1 MRKITAILCV
11 LTVMLMTPGTALAVT
26 DTTTVTG
33 DIAESISLD
42 APTSI
47 DLGTLI
53 VNGNTESGAQTITV
67 YANNSDKTVS
77 LTVRDNNQA
86 SNIGKMISGSNV
98 LTDPLNVKG
107 GDQATYVALPTAAAN
122 TITLESAGTV
132 TSGQFQITDFTVRQ
146 YVYWADKN
154 ASGYSITLYFE
165 AAYTT

>member
-1 MRKITAILCV
+1 MRKIKAILCV
-11 LTVMLMTPGTALAVT
+11 LTLMLVTPGAALAAT

-47 DLGTLI
+47 NLGALT
-53 VNGNTESGAQTITV
+53 VNGNTESGTQTITV

-77 LTVRDNNQA
+77 LTVRDNNQG

-107 GDQATYVALPTAAAN
+107 GDQASYVALPATAGS

-132 TSGQFQITDFTVRQ
+132 ASGQFQITDFTVRQ

-165 AAYTT
+165 AAYTS

>member
-1 MRKITAILCV
+1 MRKLAAVLCV
-11 LTVMLMTPGTALAVT
+11 LLLILSLPGTALAVT
-26 DTTTVTG
+26 DTTSVTG

-47 DLGTLI
+47 NLGALT
-53 VNGNTESGAQTITV
+53 VNGNTESSPQTITV

-98 LTDPLNVKG
+98 LTDPVNVKG
-107 GDQATYVALPTAAAN
+107 GDQASYVALPTSAGN
-122 TITLESAGTV
+122 TVTLESAGTV
-132 TSGQFQITDFTVRQ
+132 ASGQFQITDFTVRQ

-165 AAYTT
+165 AAYTS